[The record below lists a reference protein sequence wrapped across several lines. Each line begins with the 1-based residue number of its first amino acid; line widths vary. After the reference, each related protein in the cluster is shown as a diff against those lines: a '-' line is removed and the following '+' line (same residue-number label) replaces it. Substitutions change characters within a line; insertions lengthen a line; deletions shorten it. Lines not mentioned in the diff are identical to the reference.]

1 MSDFEAHRVR
11 AKGDA
16 EWRVELWKHGAR
28 LGVCSSVRTRTDQA
42 MGHSVKSEPEA
53 NTATSGRRDPA
64 KHEKVLLTN
73 ERPKNGVAGNSQCQ
87 LVGTV

>member
-42 MGHSVKSEPEA
+42 MAHSVKSGPEA
-53 NTATSGRRDPA
+53 ITAGFLNFMYCIR
-64 KHEKVLLTN
+64 
-73 ERPKNGVAGNSQCQ
+73 
-87 LVGTV
+87 